1 MTIPKNDKDKVISL
15 SILDNTQIAPKTI
28 SKDKKIKGSDEMYQF
43 TKILMLAQRNNDFPD
58 AKTKSSDP
66 SL

>member
-1 MTIPKNDKDKVISL
+1 MKEVI
-15 SILDNTQIAPKTI
+15 
-28 SKDKKIKGSDEMYQF
+28 KDKKIKGSDEKYQF
-43 TKILMLAQRNNDFPD
+43 TKILILAQRNNDFPE